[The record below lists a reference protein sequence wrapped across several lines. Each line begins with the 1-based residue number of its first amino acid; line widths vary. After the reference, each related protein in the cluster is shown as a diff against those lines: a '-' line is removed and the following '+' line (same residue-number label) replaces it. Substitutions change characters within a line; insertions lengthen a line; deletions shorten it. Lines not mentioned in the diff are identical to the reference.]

1 MKGMIPVGKNKVSD
15 NHRAFNLYEKTMF
28 ELRESM
34 EGDHFTQAIK
44 TVANEFNLS
53 LSEAKEAIYKGH
65 AEKFDLTYEE
75 SKAIVKLSRQTT
87 RQLTDFEEYYSQ
99 NRVDL
104 QELEQEFKNQ
114 DKKLD
119 VRSYTSWLS
128 DKVFDEVEKIQE
140 AFINLDRAV
149 VID

>member
-1 MKGMIPVGKNKVSD
+1 MN
-15 NHRAFNLYEKTMF
+15 
-28 ELRESM
+28 
-34 EGDHFTQAIK
+34 
-44 TVANEFNLS
+44 
-53 LSEAKEAIYKGH
+53 
-65 AEKFDLTYEE
+65 FD
-75 SKAIVKLSRQTT
+75 
-87 RQLTDFEEYYSQ
+87 
-99 NRVDL
+99 
-104 QELEQEFKNQ
+104 ELEQEFKNQ